1 MQSLAPAGRTH
12 DRQAGR
18 VSEFIRIRTPA
29 ELLAAIQRKPVR
41 FFILLNYGAWS
52 VKRIRFKPRQR
63 VFSIHNEID
72 GTRQELTCGQLMS
85 PRHSNIGPAMRG
97 GAFYAEL
104 A

>member
-1 MQSLAPAGRTH
+1 MSR
-12 DRQAGR
+12 
-18 VSEFIRIRTPA
+18 FIRIKSPG
-29 ELLAAIQRKPVR
+29 ELLDAIRLKPLR

-52 VKRIRFKPRQR
+52 VKRIRYKPRQR

-72 GTRQELTCGQLMS
+72 GTRQELTTSQLMN

-97 GAFYAEL
+97 GAFYAEV